1 MCEFPATTTPLDSHH
16 ISSRDIFKLGNIS
29 QIFWMLF
36 PISVTVVVVHSNK
49 KIIISYL
56 FSLCLSLKRIS
67 NLALVFLQWHSWVLR
82 CLEHPWFSRGLRSWN
97 QMSQIFSLRWP
108 KSKNLDAQL
117 PLFSVR
123 VLSLDTLNPNKYWS
137 LKPLT
142 KNLRLFLS
150 RW

>member
-29 QIFWMLF
+29 QIFWTLF

-49 KIIISYL
+49 KTSSYL
-56 FSLCLSLKRIS
+56 FSLCLSFKRIS
-67 NLALVFLQWHSWVLR
+67 NLALVFLQWHSWVLC
-82 CLEHPWFSRGLRSWN
+82 CLEYPWFSRGLRSLN

-108 KSKNLDAQL
+108 NSKDLDAQL
-117 PLFSVR
+117 PLFSMR
-123 VLSLDTLNPNKYWS
+123 VLSLGTLDPYKYWN
-137 LKPLT
+137 LKPLA

-150 RW
+150 HW